1 MTQDKVK
8 QEKEKK
14 KDAPQEEDLKQEDLK
29 QEDAISDFVDECQG
43 ESTGENLLDQ
53 EEPNSEK
60 EEKKDDQDADKQEK
74 TDDQDK
80 EQKQAE
86 PEKQTKPEKE
96 TTPEKESKQET
107 APPDNPFM
115 QLEEMRKDYSGFT
128 KDKINDPTEAYD
140 EALKTSA
147 DKGVEVASG
156 LAGDVGELFG
166 NKELGEKIGSAIT
179 GSYSLIKAIIAKVK
193 DSKDKDE
200 DQIAEDKSKWQKFKE
215 LVSTHKDKIF
225 ALGEKII
232 SKVPILRSILSAVKM
247 VYKMVQFFAIN
258 ATRKRMVENR
268 RKFKDKYKDKD
279 EKGEKYVEK
288 SSGVMSW
295 IKRKTGFKKTDETVN
310 KDLLVKKYK
319 GASGTRDTLD
329 KSEKKDIRQYLID
342 DKLMKLNK
350 ERQIKK
356 GKDAALDG
364 LDTTINIMKDVS
376 LFASMGASEAGT
388 AALDA
393 ATEGIS
399 TGKELAEKVIGYAEG
414 AMAPEKMKEA
424 VDYTGMLLEHV
435 GGMTPF
441 TTDVETIE
449 EFDHVDSDIDA
460 TGVDKQELYKNNGKK
475 KEQKKLLIEALAE

>member
-1 MTQDKVK
+1 
-8 QEKEKK
+8 
-14 KDAPQEEDLKQEDLK
+14 
-29 QEDAISDFVDECQG
+29 
-43 ESTGENLLDQ
+43 
-53 EEPNSEK
+53 
-60 EEKKDDQDADKQEK
+60 
-74 TDDQDK
+74 
-80 EQKQAE
+80 
-86 PEKQTKPEKE
+86 
-96 TTPEKESKQET
+96 
-107 APPDNPFM
+107 M

-288 SSGVMSW
+288 KSSGVMSW
-295 IKRKTGFKKTDETVN
+295 IKRKKTGFKKN
-310 KDLLVKKYK
+310 
-319 GASGTRDTLD
+319 
-329 KSEKKDIRQYLID
+329 
-342 DKLMKLNK
+342 
-350 ERQIKK
+350 
-356 GKDAALDG
+356 
-364 LDTTINIMKDVS
+364 
-376 LFASMGASEAGT
+376 
-388 AALDA
+388 
-393 ATEGIS
+393 
-399 TGKELAEKVIGYAEG
+399 
-414 AMAPEKMKEA
+414 
-424 VDYTGMLLEHV
+424 
-435 GGMTPF
+435 
-441 TTDVETIE
+441 
-449 EFDHVDSDIDA
+449 
-460 TGVDKQELYKNNGKK
+460 
-475 KEQKKLLIEALAE
+475 